1 MAEVPEAAVAETPV
15 GARGKVVMG
24 SDALDALDVPP
35 LPVAVTVKVYAV
47 PLDSPVT
54 VMGEAEPVAV
64 SDPGELVTV

>member
-1 MAEVPEAAVAETPV
+1 VAELVEAALAVTPV
-15 GARGKVVMG
+15 GGAVRVVIEA
-24 SDALDALDVPP
+24 DTLDALDVP

-54 VMGEAEPVAV
+54 VMGEADPVAV